1 MFLQE
6 TKTLTKLI
14 IKKDEL
20 KTKTEDEF
28 DILVLVMNYT
38 TSQDDKNILLKDT
51 LVDYTKTLINLTLLT
66 SERKLVEHDTTLEL
80 LVT

>member
-38 TSQDDKNILLKDT
+38 TSQDDKNILLKGT